1 MSNPSDR
8 RYSET
13 HEWFLAEDDIVTVGI
28 TQHAADELTDITY
41 VELPTLGA
49 QVESGG
55 SIGEV
60 ESVKATSE
68 LFTAIA
74 GEIVEINTDLEDRP
88 ELIND
93 DPFETGW
100 IVKIK
105 AASLSGLKQ
114 LMDAGDY
121 QNSIA

>member
-41 VELPTLGA
+41 VELPALGT
-49 QVESGG
+49 QVESGS

-68 LFTAIA
+68 LFTSIG

-93 DPFETGW
+93 DPFEAGW
-100 IVKIK
+100 IIKIK
-105 AASLSGLKQ
+105 ATSLSGLNQ
-114 LMDAGDY
+114 LMDADAY
-121 QNSIA
+121 ENAIA